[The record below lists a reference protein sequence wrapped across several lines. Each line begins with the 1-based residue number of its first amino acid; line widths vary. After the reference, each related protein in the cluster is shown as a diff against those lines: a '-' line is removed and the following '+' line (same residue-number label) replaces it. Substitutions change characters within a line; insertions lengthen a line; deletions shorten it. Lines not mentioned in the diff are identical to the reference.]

1 MPIADFESVIGL
13 EVHAQLLTRTK
24 IFCGCP
30 TDFGAAPNT
39 QVCPVCLGLPGAL
52 PSLNRAAVTMAVR
65 AGKAF
70 GCKIAERSV
79 WARKNYFYP
88 DLPKGYQI
96 SQFELPVCDG
106 GAVPVPGLGDVRLVR
121 IHLEEDAGKNI
132 HGESASEVDLNR
144 SGTPLIEIVGQPD
157 LRSAED
163 ASEYLKTLRLA
174 LIYLGVNDGNLEEG
188 SFRCDANVSVMPR
201 GQKEYGTR
209 VELKNINSFR
219 FVRQAIDYEIG
230 RQVEVIEGGGRIV
243 QETRLYDHEKGV
255 TRSMRS
261 KEAANDYRYFPE
273 PDLPP
278 LTISRAFIDGVSLP
292 KLPNQI
298 TEELAAAGVSLADAR
313 TIVGEPRL
321 VEIHGRITNSSG
333 QRGDA
338 KRAALFIVGELSRAL
353 NDKEADLAALR
364 FDPAQVQEVWKL
376 QDANIISSTA
386 AREVLSE
393 LIRTGKAPQKIVE
406 EKGLAQVSDNSA
418 LEAVVDAVIARNAG
432 EVAKYRSGKVNLL
445 GFFVGQAMKDL
456 KGKGN
461 PGVLNSLFKAKL
473 GE

>member
-1 MPIADFESVIGL
+1 MPVADYESVIGL
-13 EVHAQLLTRTK
+13 EVHAQLLTKTK

-30 TDFGAAPNT
+30 TDFGASPNT
-39 QVCPVCLGLPGAL
+39 QVCPTCLGLPGAL
-52 PSLNRAAVTMAVR
+52 PALNRAAIEMAVR

-70 GCKIAERSV
+70 GCKIAERSI

-96 SQFELPVCDG
+96 SQFELPICEG
-106 GAVPVPGLGDVRLVR
+106 GAIPVPSLGDVRLVR

-132 HGESASEVDLNR
+132 HGAAASEVDLNR

-163 ASEYLKTLRLA
+163 ASEYLKALRLA

-188 SFRCDANVSVMPR
+188 SFRCDANVSVMLK
-201 GQKEYGTR
+201 GAKEYGTR

-219 FVRQAIDYEIG
+219 FVRQAIDFEIG
-230 RQVEVIEGGGRIV
+230 RQVDVIESGGRIT
-243 QETRLYDHEKGV
+243 QETRLFDHEKGE

-278 LTISRAFIDGVSLP
+278 LAITRAFIDGVKVP
-292 KLPNQI
+292 KLPQQI
-298 TEELAAAGVSLADAR
+298 AGELLEAGVSAPDAR
-313 TIVGEPRL
+313 TIVGEPKL
-321 VEIHGRITNSSG
+321 VEIHSRIG
-333 QRGDA
+333 GDA

-353 NDKEADLAALR
+353 NDKEADLEKLR
-364 FDPAQVQEVWKL
+364 FDPAQVREVWKL
-376 QDANIISSTA
+376 QDAGTISSTA
-386 AREVLSE
+386 AREVLAE
-393 LIRTGKAPQKIVE
+393 LIRTGKAPQTIVE
-406 EKGLAQVSDNSA
+406 EKGLAQVSDNA
-418 LEAVVDAVIARNAG
+418 ELEKIVDAVIARNAG
-432 EVAKYRSGKVNLL
+432 EVAKYKAGKVNLL

-456 KGKGN
+456 KGKGD
-461 PGVLNSLFKAKL
+461 PGVLNTLFKAKL